1 MNQKVYH
8 TLEYYKILE
17 RLADYASCEEAKD
30 RCHKLVPLTDPAE
43 IAHLQETTADALNR
57 LYRGSGISFSGV
69 HNVNASLKRLDIGG
83 TLNTTELLM
92 ICSLLE
98 VAKRVKAYDR
108 SDRND
113 EKTDSLSPLFSQIQP
128 LSPLLDEIRRCVV
141 GEDEIADDASAALSK
156 IRKSIR
162 GMNDRIHAQLTG
174 LMNNTTT
181 RSYLQDAVITM
192 RDGRYCLPVRAESKT
207 SVPGMVHDQSSSGST
222 LFIEPMAVVNL
233 NNELKELFLKEQEEM
248 NECMPHYYKITNG
261 HGQGAERVM
270 DAEALFI
277 QGCLSD
283 AQIALE
289 GAYAQIEKNGQ
300 ESMALCCD
308 FLLRR
313 LSLCMDIK
321 QKYSFE
327 QRRMV
332 LMKHHNSM
340 WINIFNSTS
349 AYYYALIGRVEK
361 IPEIFGEHRLF
372 AVNFLAPGR
381 PMMEMIE
388 NQVYLAQ
395 GAYAKVIGRSEGI
408 LAVCSAMHYALVA
421 LHVQIQTA
429 AAYERIGKHG
439 EARTILKQAL
449 SDASKDHMVMPFVE
463 NFIYLSSLFE
473 GKFPEIDQE
482 FLAKILSLGK
492 AYEENCK
499 KMGKEKS
506 YPEQFKCLTEQELK
520 LTELMA
526 AHMSN
531 KEIAARLYLSEGTV
545 KQYINQIYS
554 KLEITGDTRTKRKQ
568 LLEQFYTNN

>member
-1 MNQKVYH
+1 MRNLYEQCLKL
-8 TLEYYKILE
+8 TQFAAMEFEEIFQFSQE
-17 RLADYASCEEAKD
+17 RLKQALETELIENGYAVRKQRGFLYAEGTVPVL
-30 RCHKLVPLTDPAE
+30 LV
-43 IAHLQETTADALNR
+43 AHLDTVHRTQPETICYSADGTAMMSPQGIGGDDRAGVYMILR
-57 LYRGSGISFSGV
+57 LIQSCHCHVLFCEDEETGGHGARAFTKSGIKPDVNYIVELDRTGSNDAVFYQCRNRQFERHINSFGFQTAFGSFSDISILAP
-69 HNVNASLKRLDIGG
+69 HLNLAAVNLSTGYYHAHQPGEYVRLDK
-83 TLNTTELLM
+83 
-92 ICSLLE
+92 
-98 VAKRVKAYDR
+98 V
-108 SDRND
+108 
-113 EKTDSLSPLFSQIQP
+113 
-128 LSPLLDEIRRCVV
+128 
-141 GEDEIADDASAALSK
+141 
-156 IRKSIR
+156 
-162 GMNDRIHAQLTG
+162 
-174 LMNNTTT
+174 
-181 RSYLQDAVITM
+181 
-192 RDGRYCLPVRAESKT
+192 
-207 SVPGMVHDQSSSGST
+207 
-222 LFIEPMAVVNL
+222 
-233 NNELKELFLKEQEEM
+233 EE
-248 NECMPHYYKITNG
+248 
-261 HGQGAERVM
+261 
-270 DAEALFI
+270 
-277 QGCLSD
+277 
-283 AQIALE
+283 
-289 GAYAQIEKNGQ
+289 
-300 ESMALCCD
+300 
-308 FLLRR
+308 
-313 LSLCMDIK
+313 
-321 QKYSFE
+321 
-327 QRRMV
+327 
-332 LMKHHNSM
+332 
-340 WINIFNSTS
+340 
-349 AYYYALIGRVEK
+349 LIGRVEK

-395 GAYAKVIGRSEGI
+395 GAYAKVIRRSEGI